1 MWDGAI
7 QSSIQRVTDALL
19 HRPVLQSTALAF
31 EKVSGAIAVRT
42 ALLGQATEQSLLF
55 AVPEA
60 NAAMA
65 RHVVAALLIGNHAHI
80 SGQGV
85 LPDEEVRRLLRGDVV
100 LVTQAISD
108 SKVQLEDLSVGGG
121 LRLSDIWEVTTLSRY
136 TAATSSKPRVFLANP
151 GWLAKTAQSRRF
163 GAVIIDAS
171 HPTTFLRLPDLLR
184 TAAGCTRLRIA
195 VSPPPSEAILS
206 ACGYP
211 SHLRRG
217 FFDPQARHDAETVV
231 ESKDSVEHATGER
244 FLWVCDSD
252 AEASGALAEVY
263 RCLVAAVRASD
274 GKHYPGLRQCWGIY
288 NRMRRVAVPLA
299 QLEQIAASSWAGN
312 LRRRIEELESINGH
326 GVVAWD
332 TTWPQL
338 VAALRGAYK
347 TFLQRQETAKFWAVA
362 SILEDF
368 LASSSPNLRIVVG
381 TESELSLLLPNLEDV
396 VDGVSSALASGRI
409 EFVTSSKEARLIAE
423 GHVYPTVLMAPR
435 PYGTRYLDVFPSVR
449 IDVLLYPHELD
460 AARIRQSRLHAAWT
474 PLLKDEA
481 RVQFLE
487 PLGFRPLRISSP
499 RRIADFPRVAATKAD
514 GHRVELVSSAQVSA
528 TLDIDSL
535 IDTMSADPNGADE
548 SPGGALVSLPGDIVE
563 IAFTNGERRQF
574 YANQKVDVFLSE
586 TGTIERHL
594 APELR
599 PSWHVITFVD
609 SHYDGLFQRL
619 AELVGSRLP
628 ADQRVALE
636 LWRAAKKNLVE
647 KHSSKRELHT
657 KLAGKGLKSNYATFI
672 SWFRDDG
679 DGVIAPQQFD
689 DFQLLASEIETY
701 AKSRAML
708 ESAFKAVQHERGR
721 NRAMGRTLR
730 KFLRAVVSGDGYE
743 EALSGARSLDAA
755 VADVFAAVE
764 VLVVDSVCK
773 LQRTCDA

>member
-211 SHLRRG
+211 SHLSAWLW
-217 FFDPQARHDAETVV
+217 DPQARHDAETVV

-263 RCLVAAVRASD
+263 RL
-274 GKHYPGLRQCWGIY
+274 L
-288 NRMRRVAVPLA
+288 
-299 QLEQIAASSWAGN
+299 SSIQN
-312 LRRRIEELESINGH
+312 
-326 GVVAWD
+326 
-332 TTWPQL
+332 
-338 VAALRGAYK
+338 
-347 TFLQRQETAKFWAVA
+347 
-362 SILEDF
+362 
-368 LASSSPNLRIVVG
+368 
-381 TESELSLLLPNLEDV
+381 
-396 VDGVSSALASGRI
+396 
-409 EFVTSSKEARLIAE
+409 
-423 GHVYPTVLMAPR
+423 
-435 PYGTRYLDVFPSVR
+435 
-449 IDVLLYPHELD
+449 
-460 AARIRQSRLHAAWT
+460 
-474 PLLKDEA
+474 
-481 RVQFLE
+481 
-487 PLGFRPLRISSP
+487 
-499 RRIADFPRVAATKAD
+499 
-514 GHRVELVSSAQVSA
+514 
-528 TLDIDSL
+528 
-535 IDTMSADPNGADE
+535 
-548 SPGGALVSLPGDIVE
+548 
-563 IAFTNGERRQF
+563 
-574 YANQKVDVFLSE
+574 
-586 TGTIERHL
+586 
-594 APELR
+594 
-599 PSWHVITFVD
+599 
-609 SHYDGLFQRL
+609 
-619 AELVGSRLP
+619 
-628 ADQRVALE
+628 
-636 LWRAAKKNLVE
+636 
-647 KHSSKRELHT
+647 
-657 KLAGKGLKSNYATFI
+657 
-672 SWFRDDG
+672 
-679 DGVIAPQQFD
+679 
-689 DFQLLASEIETY
+689 
-701 AKSRAML
+701 
-708 ESAFKAVQHERGR
+708 
-721 NRAMGRTLR
+721 
-730 KFLRAVVSGDGYE
+730 
-743 EALSGARSLDAA
+743 
-755 VADVFAAVE
+755 
-764 VLVVDSVCK
+764 
-773 LQRTCDA
+773 